1 MIALVRVSCQHCGL
15 PGARGRF
22 DLRTPGDVVHAARLP
37 TLVKA
42 AAARW
47 FGAGADPKS
56 CTRLTNGLLEQG
68 AMGKEGMLWPFV

>member
-1 MIALVRVSCQHCGL
+1 M
-15 PGARGRF
+15 
-22 DLRTPGDVVHAARLP
+22 HAARLP